1 MEQAFRNSMVDVGG
15 APAGG
20 GGGRK
25 GRGQRQSSLAD
36 WASMSTTTGGRAPGG
51 RGGGPGRVGDGG
63 TAFGGTR
70 AAAARRGVA
79 SAAGTFSLDPVMS
92 YLSMKIFTI
101 LLCLNCQKVTN

>member
-20 GGGRK
+20 GEGRK

-36 WASMSTTTGGRAPGG
+36 WAS
-51 RGGGPGRVGDGG
+51 
-63 TAFGGTR
+63 
-70 AAAARRGVA
+70 RGVA

-101 LLCLNCQKVTN
+101 LLCLNCQKVTD